1 MMKMTSSE
9 HMIKKKWIQDGKI
22 NDLLKKE
29 KTIDWFFP
37 FPSSFIF
44 CFYFWFFIK
53 KDNKL
58 LGSRCKSCS
67 CEKHPYDTGGLPWPP
82 AFHQQWVLTAS
93 WALPGP
99 PLQAFAHNASS
110 LPPTP
115 LSTPVLTG
123 PGSCE
128 ARLWHKWLVHDSTLQ
143 CHLHALPV
151 FFRKMRWSRVP
162 MTWPTKYFNACRRNL
177 WSIEKCWN
185 NDLELATI
193 GDGLSNLR
201 V

>member
-67 CEKHPYDTGGLPWPP
+67 CEKHPHDTGGLPWPP
-82 AFHQQWVLTAS
+82 AFHQQWVLTAP
-93 WALPGP
+93 WALRVLPSRPSLTMLPLCP
-99 PLQAFAHNASS
+99 PLLWA
-110 LPPTP
+110 PPCWQG
-115 LSTPVLTG
+115 LGVARPVCDTSDWFMIQL
-123 PGSCE
+123 
-128 ARLWHKWLVHDSTLQ
+128 
-143 CHLHALPV
+143 
-151 FFRKMRWSRVP
+151 
-162 MTWPTKYFNACRRNL
+162 FNAISMRFLSFSERCVDQGFQWLDQPNIL
-177 WSIEKCWN
+177 MHVDEIC
-185 NDLELATI
+185 DL
-193 GDGLSNLR
+193 
-201 V
+201 